1 MVKKYRDLLQFI
13 LEDND
18 AVEKLECVVLT
29 RDMPLHGLRVGDLGA
44 VVEIYPNGG
53 LEVEF
58 VRGSGFTQALLTL
71 KNSDVRK
78 IDPHDLLSTRRLAEV
93 K

>member
-1 MVKKYRDLLQFI
+1 MVKFER
-13 LEDND
+13 
-18 AVEKLECVVLT
+18 LECVVLT
-29 RDMPLHGLRVGDLGA
+29 HHISEYGLRTGDMGT
-44 VVEIYPNGG
+44 VVEIYPKGG

-71 KNSDVRK
+71 TDHDIRK
-78 IDPHDLLSTRRLAEV
+78 IDSFDLPTTRRLAEV